1 MRIHSVI
8 TIANPLQTMVSAES
22 RELLLAAAQ
31 PSIAVSLVNTGLT
44 DPSGSSAPG
53 ASSDLTHT
61 HQQSTAADEWLVT
74 HGLGKFPSVTVVDSA
89 GDQVEGDVA
98 YIDSNSLRISFSA
111 AFAGR
116 AYLN

>member
-1 MRIHSVI
+1 MTSIVLSVPPPP
-8 TIANPLQTMVSAES
+8 ALAVDLAPLVPSL
-22 RELLLAAAQ
+22 ELDIRPPQPLDAQLL
-31 PSIAVSLVNTGLT
+31 PVLVG
-44 DPSGSSAPG
+44 PPG

-61 HQQSTAADEWLVT
+61 HQQSTAADEWLVN
-74 HGLGKFPSVTVVDSA
+74 HGLGKYPSVTVVDSA